1 MAKMTLD
8 ALVAQLRAVF
18 GDELRTVVLYG
29 SAAGGEHI
37 PKHSD
42 HNVLVIVERLDG
54 GHLRTLSATARAWAE
69 AGNPPP
75 HVFTDEEWRE
85 SSDVFPMEY
94 SDMLAQHRVLHGP
107 SPFDGIQVSRDA
119 LRLQLEHEARG
130 KLLALRQGMLAA
142 AGDRKAELE
151 LLARSSSTIMVIFRA
166 VERLR
171 GETPARDNVA
181 LSRSVAGAVGV
192 DSAPFERV
200 VRHVR
205 GETRLAAADAP
216 AVLDGYLVGME
227 AVVRYLDGFVD
238 GGATPGARNDR

>member
-8 ALVAQLRAVF
+8 ALVTQLGAVF
-18 GDELRTVVLYG
+18 GDELQSVVLYG

-42 HNVLVIVERLDG
+42 HNVLVIVRRLDG

-75 HVFTDEEWRE
+75 LIFTAEEWRE

-94 SDMLAQHRVLHGP
+94 ADILDRHRVLHGS
-107 SPFDGIQVSRDA
+107 SPFDDIRVKPGD
-119 LRLQLEHEARG
+119 LRLQLEHEVRG
-130 KLLALRQGMLAA
+130 KLLALRQGVLAS
-142 AGDRKAELE
+142 AGDRKAELR
-151 LLARSSSTIMVIFRA
+151 LLATSVSTIMVIFRA

-171 GETPARDNVA
+171 GETPSRDNVA
-181 LSRSVAGAVGV
+181 LSRSVADAAGV
-192 DSAPFERV
+192 DGTAFERV

-205 GETRLAAADAP
+205 GETPLAAADAP
-216 AVLDGYLVGME
+216 AVLDGYLAGME
-227 AVVRYLDGFVD
+227 GVVRYLDGLE
-238 GGATPGARNDR
+238 ALEEDR